1 MSIKNKIT
9 YLLLLSSSAFFA
21 QEVTPVAQQA
31 PAIAVDT
38 IVKKEVKISF
48 LDSIKATFVRDEM
61 ATCVDSLWMKELTSL
76 DLYNGMISDICQIDT
91 DETVDFELPTEL
103 LKQRLK
109 LMDEKSPFNIEY
121 NVGLENIIKSFLKN
135 RKKAYERLMGL
146 SQFYFPVFEE
156 QLAKNNIPLEIKYL
170 AIVESA
176 LNPKAVSRVGATGL
190 WQFMYHT
197 GKQYGLKIDSYVDE
211 RSDPFKA
218 SEAASQYMT
227 NMYKMFGDWDLVLA
241 SYNSGP
247 GNVAKAIRRSG
258 GKQNFWNI
266 KKYLPKETQGY
277 LPAFLATMYIFEY
290 HKEHGIVPNKA
301 IANHFATDTIAV
313 KRHITFRQISSLLD
327 ISESEIKF
335 FNPSYKRDEI
345 PYITGQINFLKL
357 PKDKIAVFAS
367 NEDKVYAYVDY
378 VAKNRERPME
388 EIAFVKP
395 KDSLGNELASRVKYH
410 KIRRGENLTMISKKY
425 NVNVDDLKKWNGLRS
440 NSAPL
445 GRNLKIYSFEKIETS
460 EAKDVIA
467 SNDSVVAKTKEPIA
481 VAETKVAE
489 VKTVEPKTDKVFKTE
504 KVVTYKDV
512 TKFHKVVSG
521 DNLIGIANKYDVSVA
536 DIKKWNGISGN
547 NIAKGKS
554 LKIIKNEKV
563 ISTIK
568 KEVKSPVE
576 TKEAYVVNEPKPTK
590 IDNVKVD
597 ESNLSNVEHE
607 GYYVVVKGDNLSSIA
622 RKHNVTVQQLKD
634 WNNLF
639 DNNVKLGTQIIISN
653 KSLADSTSTVAAV
666 ETKTKEYKVQK
677 GDNLGSIARKHNTTI
692 DNLREWNSIEGNNIK
707 LGETLIVDKT
717 EVAVADKNTKNKKDN
732 AVTKNSEKANLYYVK
747 RGDSLYS
754 ISQKFP
760 GVSIA
765 DIKKWNNIKDESI
778 KPGMKLK
785 IGG

>member
-9 YLLLLSSSAFFA
+9 YTFLLVSSFFYA
-21 QEVTPVAQQA
+21 QETTPV
-31 PAIAVDT
+31 VDS

-48 LDSIKATFVRDEM
+48 LDSIKATFVHDEM

-76 DLYNGMISDICQIDT
+76 DLYDSMTSDICKIDT
-91 DETVDFELPTEL
+91 EETVDYELPTEL
-103 LKQRLK
+103 LKERLK

-121 NVGLENIIKSFLKN
+121 NVGLENVIKSFLKN
-135 RKKAYERLMGL
+135 RKKGFERLMGL

-156 QLAKNNIPLEIKYL
+156 HLAKNNIPLEIKYL

-211 RSDPFKA
+211 RSDPFRA

-266 KKYLPKETQGY
+266 KKFLPKETQGY

-301 IANHFATDTIAV
+301 IANHFATDTIAI
-313 KRHITFRQISSLLD
+313 KRHITFKQISDLFN
-327 ISESEIKF
+327 ISEAEIKF

-345 PYITGQINFLKL
+345 PYITGSINFLKL

-378 VAKNRERPME
+378 VARNREKPMTE
-388 EIAFVKP
+388 VAYSRP
-395 KDSLGNELASRVKYH
+395 KDIINGDLASRVKYH
-410 KIRRGENLTMISKKY
+410 KIRRGENLTLISRKY
-425 NVNVDDLKKWNGLRS
+425 NVSVDDLKKWNGLRS

-445 GRNLKIYSFEKIETS
+445 GRNLKIYSFEKIES
-460 EAKDVIA
+460 KEPKEVIA
-467 SNDSVVAKTKEPIA
+467 SNEVKTNDTVA
-481 VAETKVAE
+481 VAE
-489 VKTVEPKTDKVFKTE
+489 VKSVEPKSDKTFKTE

-512 TKFHKVVSG
+512 TKYHKVVSG
-521 DNLIGIANKYDVSVA
+521 DNLIAIANKYDVTVA

-568 KEVKSPVE
+568 KEVKTPVE
-576 TKEAYVVNEPKPTK
+576 TKESYAAIEPKASKTETHNGEK
-590 IDNVKVD
+590 VQEVDTNDN
-597 ESNLSNVEHE
+597 
-607 GYYVVVKGDNLSSIA
+607 YYVVVKGDNLSSIA
-622 RKHNVTVQQLKD
+622 RKHGVTVQQLRE
-634 WNNLF
+634 WNNLP
-639 DNNVKLGTQIIISN
+639 DNNVKLGAQVLVGDKNSVEN
-653 KSLADSTSTVAAV
+653 AVAV
-666 ETKTKEYKVQK
+666 ETKTKEYTVQK
-677 GDNLGSIARKHNTTI
+677 GDNLGLIAKKHNTTI
-692 DNLREWNSIEGNNIK
+692 ENLREWNSIEGNNIK
-707 LGETLIVDKT
+707 LGETLIVSKT
-717 EVAVADKNTKNKKDN
+717 DVAVADKNAKNKKDN
-732 AVTKNSEKANLYYVK
+732 AIAKNENEKMYYVK

-760 GVSIA
+760 GVTIA
-765 DIKKWNNIKDESI
+765 DIKKWNNIQDESI

>member
-1 MSIKNKIT
+1 MSIKNKVT
-9 YLLLLSSSAFFA
+9 YTFLLVSSFFYA
-21 QEVTPVAQQA
+21 QETTPV
-31 PAIAVDT
+31 VDT

-48 LDSIKATFVRDEM
+48 LDSIKATFVHDEM

-76 DLYNGMISDICQIDT
+76 DLYDSMISDICKIDT
-91 DETVDFELPTEL
+91 EETVDYELPTEL
-103 LKQRLK
+103 LKERLK

-121 NVGLENIIKSFLKN
+121 NVGLENVIKSFLKN
-135 RKKAYERLMGL
+135 RKKGFERLMGL

-156 QLAKNNIPLEIKYL
+156 HLAKNNIPLEIKYL

-211 RSDPFKA
+211 RSDPFRA

-227 NMYKMFGDWDLVLA
+227 NMYNMFGDWDLVLA

-266 KKYLPKETQGY
+266 KKFLPKETQGY

-301 IANHFATDTIAV
+301 IANHFATDTIAI
-313 KRHITFRQISSLLD
+313 KRHITFKQISDLLN
-327 ISESEIKF
+327 ISEAEIKF

-345 PYITGQINFLKL
+345 PYITGSINFLKL

-378 VAKNRERPME
+378 VARNREKPMTE
-388 EIAFVKP
+388 VAYSRP
-395 KDSLGNELASRVKYH
+395 KDTINGDLASRVKYH
-410 KIRRGENLTMISKKY
+410 KIRRGENLTLISRKY
-425 NVNVDDLKKWNGLRS
+425 NVSVDDLKKWNGLRS

-445 GRNLKIYSFEKIETS
+445 GRNLKIYSFEKIES
-460 EAKDVIA
+460 
-467 SNDSVVAKTKEPIA
+467 KEPKDAIVSNEVKPNDT
-481 VAETKVAE
+481 VAVAE
-489 VKTVEPKTDKVFKTE
+489 VKSVEPKLDKTFKTE

-512 TKFHKVVSG
+512 TKYHKVVSG
-521 DNLIGIANKYDVSVA
+521 DNLIAIANKYDVTVA
-536 DIKKWNGISGN
+536 DIKKWNSISGN

-568 KEVKSPVE
+568 KEVKTPVE
-576 TKEAYVVNEPKPTK
+576 TKESYAAIEPKVSKTETHNSEK
-590 IDNVKVD
+590 AQEVDTNDN
-597 ESNLSNVEHE
+597 
-607 GYYVVVKGDNLSSIA
+607 YYIVVKGDNLSSIA
-622 RKHNVTVQQLKD
+622 RKHGVTVQQLRE
-634 WNNLF
+634 WNNLP
-639 DNNVKLGTQIIISN
+639 DNNVKLGAQVLVGDRNSVEN
-653 KSLADSTSTVAAV
+653 AVAV
-666 ETKTKEYKVQK
+666 ETKTKEYTVQK
-677 GDNLGSIARKHNTTI
+677 GDNLGLIAKKHNTTI
-692 DNLREWNSIEGNNIK
+692 ENLREWNSIEGNNIK
-707 LGETLIVDKT
+707 LGETLIVSKT
-717 EVAVADKNTKNKKDN
+717 DVAVADKNAKNKKDN
-732 AVTKNSEKANLYYVK
+732 AIAKNENEKMYYVK

-760 GVSIA
+760 GVTIA
-765 DIKKWNNIKDESI
+765 DIKKWNNIQDESI